1 MKSKSIKK
9 RQKFYQNRSKICQ
22 NSILEGF
29 GGHLSSF
36 GLPRFVLGPIW
47 TAVGAPLGV
56 VFEAKWG
63 HIGTMLAQKL
73 ILGGPG
79 WHSKST
85 MKFDT
90 LLNRFRTDFGSILGS
105 KMEPK
110 LVQDRSQERS

>member
-1 MKSKSIKK
+1 M
-9 RQKFYQNRSKICQ
+9 
-22 NSILEGF
+22 G
-29 GGHLSSF
+29 SF
-36 GLPRFVLGPIW
+36 GLPRSVLGPIW
-47 TAVGAPLGV
+47 TPVEAPLGV

-63 HIGTMLAQKL
+63 HVGTMLAQKL